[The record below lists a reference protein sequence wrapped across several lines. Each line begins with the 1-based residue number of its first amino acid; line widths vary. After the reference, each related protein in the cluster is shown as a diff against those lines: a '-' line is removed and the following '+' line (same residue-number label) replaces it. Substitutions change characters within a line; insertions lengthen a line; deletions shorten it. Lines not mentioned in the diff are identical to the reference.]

1 MQLPL
6 HEHISYL
13 ERRVQTIKAAL
24 ADADHNAAGEM
35 DLRIELDLAER
46 ALSHFRR
53 AFELEQRLFN
63 VSNE

>member
-13 ERRVQTIKAAL
+13 ERRVQTLKTAL
-24 ADADHNAAGEM
+24 ADADHSAAEKM
-35 DLRIELDLAER
+35 DLRIDLDLAER